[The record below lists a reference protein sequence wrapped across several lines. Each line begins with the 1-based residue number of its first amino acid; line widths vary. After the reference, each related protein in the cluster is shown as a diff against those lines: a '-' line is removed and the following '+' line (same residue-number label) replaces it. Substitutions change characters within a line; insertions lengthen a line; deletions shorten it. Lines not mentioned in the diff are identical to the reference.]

1 MCCNSA
7 CFSMLVDVLA
17 TVFELCLLLCATWY
31 FTGRQKKE
39 DIFVRLVDSST
50 KAVSGPSTDYS
61 IGRCVLHC
69 VVNIHT
75 YCMLA
80 AYIMCVCD
88 ALILCCVVCHCRMQ
102 SLTSMGGLWFPSC
115 SQLRMRE
122 QAKALISRGFCWHT
136 CWSAG
141 LYSCYSRCP
150 AAPVT
155 WFTVVDVL
163 ILVGYSVCCFPLP
176 FTADAVREN
185 PVEIRMKHLRT
196 QCWWTGVCVCVC
208 VRACVCAACVYTLFY
223 ANCLQALT
231 KDLSQM

>member
-7 CFSMLVDVLA
+7 CFSMLVHVLV
-17 TVFELCLLLCATWY
+17 TVFELRLLLCATWY

-50 KAVSGPSTDYS
+50 KAVSGPSTDYG

-69 VVNIHT
+69 VVSIHT

-80 AYIMCVCD
+80 AYSMCVCD
-88 ALILCCVVCHCRMQ
+88 ALILCCVVCHCPMQ

-141 LYSCYSRCP
+141 LYSCYSS
-150 AAPVT
+150 
-155 WFTVVDVL
+155 VL
-163 ILVGYSVCCFPLP
+163 
-176 FTADAVREN
+176 VRQS
-185 PVEIRMKHLRT
+185 HGLL
-196 QCWWTGVCVCVC
+196 WWMCIYWWGT
-208 VRACVCAACVYTLFY
+208 VCAAFHYHS
-223 ANCLQALT
+223 QPM
-231 KDLSQM
+231 LSEKILWK